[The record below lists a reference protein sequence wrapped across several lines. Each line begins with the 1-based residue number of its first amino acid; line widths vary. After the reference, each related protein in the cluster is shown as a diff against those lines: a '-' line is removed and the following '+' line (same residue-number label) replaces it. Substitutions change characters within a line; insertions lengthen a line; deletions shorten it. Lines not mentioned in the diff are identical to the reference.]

1 MSSYLARPERALID
15 AAVDRIYDLLGAAG
29 YHCPYAGLF
38 DPIAETLAAL
48 LDNAAEQ
55 VTV

>member
-1 MSSYLARPERALID
+1 VSSYLARPERALID

-29 YHCPYAGLF
+29 YHFPHTGLF

-55 VTV
+55 VPA